1 MEGMTDAHQTPE
13 EPIDPG
19 DEYRVSP
26 NEPLPEIERAVP
38 LREKPAE
45 PEFDPRENQF
55 SIREMRGLTFFVAV
69 VFSAISTTMRFL
81 PPEASPARYVGN
93 IAAVLGFGAL
103 ASMVVLAAI
112 PSVRR
117 IVTVGW
123 WVLVV
128 LYLLASVAAV
138 FMTR

>member
-1 MEGMTDAHQTPE
+1 MTDPHETPD
-13 EPIDPG
+13 EPLDPG
-19 DEYRVSP
+19 DEYRLSP
-26 NEPLPEIERAVP
+26 VEPLPLIERAMPVP
-38 LREKPAE
+38 AAPTE

-55 SIREMRGLTFFVAV
+55 SIREMLGLTFFVAV

-81 PPEASPARYVGN
+81 PQEASPARYAGN

-103 ASMVVLAAI
+103 ASMVVLALI

-123 WVLVV
+123 WVMVAF
-128 LYLLASVAAV
+128 YLLASAAAV
-138 FMTR
+138 LMTK